1 MHHDL
6 SRLAR
11 HLSARLEELE
21 DQCVLCR
28 AWAQAADGVVEA
40 RFPGGTPEA
49 LASLVRETGVDCRVL
64 PDGSI
69 RFHLT
74 GETSFESLDAVWGV
88 LYEGLSEL

>member
-1 MHHDL
+1 MHDL

-21 DQCVLCR
+21 GQCVLCR

-40 RFPGGTPEA
+40 RFPGGAPEA
-49 LASLVRETGVDCRVL
+49 LASLVRKKTGVDCRAL
-64 PDGSI
+64 PGGTL

-88 LYEGLSEL
+88 LYEGLSEF